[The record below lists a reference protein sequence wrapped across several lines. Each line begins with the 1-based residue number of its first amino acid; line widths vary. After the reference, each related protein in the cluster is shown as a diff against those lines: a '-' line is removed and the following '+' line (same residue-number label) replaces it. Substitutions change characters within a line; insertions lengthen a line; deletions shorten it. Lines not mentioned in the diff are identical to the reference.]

1 MITPISNYQS
11 NVNFNAMK
19 QMPKLN
25 KNNGKIAP
33 FLNEKKAKLKEFGA
47 KVKNEF
53 NNLDEESKMYLYKSV
68 ILLSAITVALAY
80 VGYIVNA
87 VVDKFQSL
95 FE

>member
-53 NNLDEESKMYLYKSV
+53 KNLDEDSKWLLYKSV
-68 ILLSAITVALAY
+68 ILLSVLT
-80 VGYIVNA
+80 IVFA
-87 VVDKFQSL
+87 QIGHFIKLIMDKIHYFV
-95 FE
+95 E